1 MVLPLAGAVFALQ
14 AGGSALQ
21 FFGQSAAAKAEN
33 NARMQAA
40 KMQQAYFYEVQR
52 YQNETW
58 KQDLDYAAEV
68 LEYSKDEFE
77 KQREWVEVANAAVEK
92 NRDSD
97 AFTLMVR
104 GIEETI
110 AATFQTT
117 GVQRQGQSVRA
128 RIAATERGVEGNSTE
143 AVLGEIFRQEGEAN
157 TMTALNRENTLR
169 QLEREGVAL
178 DASSDQQMF
187 QIASSM
193 RTFAP
198 NPRIRTPQPVN
209 PIAPTQ
215 LVNGPSGA
223 QLVSGLTN
231 AGISGLNTYNAI
243 SGQNAKQTYNQFSS
257 WVSRQFTL

>member
-1 MVLPLAGAVFALQ
+1 MAFPLAAAVFALQ
-14 AGGSALQ
+14 AGGSTIQ
-21 FFGQSAAAKAEN
+21 WFGQREAAKAEN
-33 NARMQAA
+33 KARMQTG
-40 KMQQAYFYEVQR
+40 KMQQEYFYEVQR
-52 YQNETW
+52 YQNDTW

-68 LEYSKDEFE
+68 LEYSQDEFE
-77 KQREWVEVANAAVEK
+77 KQRKWVEVANAAVEK

-110 AATFQTT
+110 ASAFQTT
-117 GVQRQGQSVRA
+117 GVQKQGKAARA
-128 RIAATERGVEGNSTE
+128 KFAASDRGVEGNSTE

-157 TMTALNRENTLR
+157 TMTELNRENTLR
-169 QLEREGVAL
+169 QLEREGIAM

-193 RTFAP
+193 RSFAP
-198 NPRIRTPQPVN
+198 NPRVRSPQPIN

-215 LVNGPSGA
+215 LVNGP
-223 QLVSGLTN
+223 N
-231 AGISGLNTYNAI
+231 AGQLISGIVGGGMTGVNTYNAA
-243 SGQNAKQTYNQFSS
+243 SGQNAKQTYDQFSS

>member
-1 MVLPLAGAVFALQ
+1 MQWFGARA
-14 AGGSALQ
+14 S
-21 FFGQSAAAKAEN
+21 SKAEN
-33 NARMQAA
+33 AARMEAGRL
-40 KMQQAYFYEVQR
+40 QQEYFYEVQR

-77 KQREWVEVANAAVEK
+77 NQKKWVRTAFDAVEK
-92 NRDSD
+92 NRNSD

-110 AATFQTT
+110 ASTFQTT
-117 GVQRQGQSVRA
+117 GVQRQGQAARA

-157 TMTALNRENTLR
+157 TMTELNRENTLR
-169 QLEREGVAL
+169 QLEREGIAM
-178 DASSDQQMF
+178 DAAADQQMF

-193 RTFAP
+193 RSFAP
-198 NPRIRTPQPVN
+198 NPRVRSPQPIN

-215 LVNGPSGA
+215 FANGPSGA

-243 SGQNAKQTYNQFSS
+243 SGQNSKQTYNQFSS

>member
-1 MVLPLAGAVFALQ
+1 MALPLAGAVFAFQ

-21 FFGQSAAAKAEN
+21 FFGQSSASKAEN
-33 NARMQAA
+33 KARMQAG
-40 KMQQAYFYEVQR
+40 KIQQEHFYEVQR
-52 YQNETW
+52 YQNEVW

-68 LEYSKDEFE
+68 LAYSVDEFE
-77 KQREWVEVANAAVEK
+77 KQRKWVEVANAAVEK

-110 AATFQTT
+110 AAAFQTT
-117 GVQRQGQSVRA
+117 GVQRQGQAARA

-157 TMTALNRENTLR
+157 AMTELNRENTLR
-169 QLEREGVAL
+169 QLEREGIAM

-198 NPRIRTPQPVN
+198 NTRVRSPQPVN
-209 PIAPTQ
+209 PVAPTQ
-215 LVNGPSGA
+215 FANGPSGA

-231 AGISGLNTYNAI
+231 AGISGLNTYNSI
-243 SGQNAKQTYNQFSS
+243 SGQNSKQTYNQFSS

>member
-1 MVLPLAGAVFALQ
+1 MAFPLAGAVFAFQ

-21 FFGQSAAAKAEN
+21 FFGQSSASKAEN
-33 NARMQAA
+33 KARMQAG
-40 KMQQAYFYEVQR
+40 KLQQEYSYEVQK
-52 YQNETW
+52 YQNDTW

-68 LEYSKDEFE
+68 LEYSQDEFE
-77 KQREWVEVANAAVEK
+77 KQRKWVEVANAAVEK

-110 AATFQTT
+110 ASAFQTT
-117 GVQRQGQSVRA
+117 GVQRQGQAVRA
-128 RIAATERGVEGNSTE
+128 RIAASDRGVEGNSTE

-157 TMTALNRENTLR
+157 AMTELNRENTLR
-169 QLEREGVAL
+169 QLEREGIAM

-193 RTFAP
+193 RSFAP
-198 NPRIRTPQPVN
+198 NPRVRSPQPLN

-215 LVNGPSGA
+215 FANGPSGA

-243 SGQNAKQTYNQFSS
+243 SGQKANETYNQFSS